1 VSYRVGQNVKTHDA
15 YGVGAYS
22 MNMVENFFW
31 KSGFSA
37 PATPDVKFHGA
48 YGWAIC
54 NGGELNLINDVGG
67 QIGSEKETSNIP
79 NLTEKVLFE
88 GEKNLSLP

>member
-1 VSYRVGQNVKTHDA
+1 
-15 YGVGAYS
+15 
-22 MNMVENFFW
+22 MNMVENFYW
-31 KSGFSA
+31 KSAFAA

-67 QIGSEKETSNIP
+67 QIGHKKGPSNISDWAW
-79 NLTEKVLFE
+79 NALFKV
-88 GEKNLSLP
+88 G

>member
-1 VSYRVGQNVKTHDA
+1 
-15 YGVGAYS
+15 

-31 KSGFSA
+31 KSAFSA
-37 PATPDVKFHGA
+37 PAAPDVKFHGA

-67 QIGSEKETSNIP
+67 QIGSVKESSNIP
-79 NLTEKVLFE
+79 SSAESMSFEVEKVL
-88 GEKNLSLP
+88 SLPKWDGTRTICEFSNGQIQ